1 MFVMYVTCY
10 RDNGQY
16 FYVVV
21 HFFSLNA
28 TGRQLRAP
36 LFARNRFVM
45 YITLLYVTCC
55 LYNLGCQACVRPTEV
70 RKTQVS

>member
-10 RDNGQY
+10 RGNGQY

-45 YITLLYVTCC
+45 YITLFGYTCVCYVCNM
-55 LYNLGCQACVRPTEV
+55 L
-70 RKTQVS
+70 SI